1 MFDQIQERLN
11 SIFRNLSKKG
21 KISESNI
28 SDALRDVRRAMLE
41 ADVNFKVVKK
51 YECANL
57 AEVLLDYV
65 VDENSIS
72 SKRFKNIFSNII

>member
-41 ADVNFKVVKK
+41 ADEF
-51 YECANL
+51 
-57 AEVLLDYV
+57 
-65 VDENSIS
+65 
-72 SKRFKNIFSNII
+72 

>member
-51 YECANL
+51 F
-57 AEVLLDYV
+57 
-65 VDENSIS
+65 IS
-72 SKRFKNIFSNII
+72 SVHEKSIGQ